1 MTHFKPALG
10 HLCLNEKVDLL
21 PMYLGGTHDA
31 MPVGALAPKSRKLS
45 VKIGA
50 PITAERMLA
59 ETKGMAKSAAYR
71 HVARAVEQ
79 AVRQMG
85 GLSLEA
91 GRGRHHRSRHR
102 RRGRHRQLAPG
113 QRQRAGGR
121 AKDNFE
127 RPQVRRKAGALR
139 FVMLLFVTGGTG
151 FLGRAVIDA
160 LLAAGHQVRAMVRDP
175 RHKLPSAVDA
185 VEVGFEDGGR
195 LRELLSGVDAI
206 VHLAGKV
213 SRDPKDSA
221 AMHHLHVECTQKLL
235 DAAEAAQVKR
245 IVLASTS
252 GTIAVNAEPRRLA
265 TEDDEPPFELIGKWP
280 YYTSK
285 RLQEQE
291 VLRRDKKGTI
301 EGVVLNPSLLLGPG
315 DERLSS
321 TADVLNILNRRVPAI
336 TDGTV
341 ALVDVRDVAP
351 MFVKALTAKRGE
363 RYLLNGANMSVR
375 SFVERVAL
383 AGGVGVPKLKLKTSW
398 AVAGAKFMESV
409 GRGPGSGAADR
420 RSQRRHGRIPLGLQ
434 QQKGRAGAGLRGP
447 GSPSDHHRH
456 RSLPGREAPL

>member
-1 MTHFKPALG
+1 
-10 HLCLNEKVDLL
+10 
-21 PMYLGGTHDA
+21 
-31 MPVGALAPKSRKLS
+31 
-45 VKIGA
+45 
-50 PITAERMLA
+50 
-59 ETKGMAKSAAYR
+59 
-71 HVARAVEQ
+71 
-79 AVRQMG
+79 
-85 GLSLEA
+85 
-91 GRGRHHRSRHR
+91 
-102 RRGRHRQLAPG
+102 
-113 QRQRAGGR
+113 
-121 AKDNFE
+121 
-127 RPQVRRKAGALR
+127 
-139 FVMLLFVTGGTG
+139 MLLFVTGGTG

-409 GRGPGSGAADR
+409 AEVLDRVPPIDAVSVDMGGYHWGCSSKKAERELGFVARDPQATITATVRYLEEKRLFR
-420 RSQRRHGRIPLGLQ
+420 RS
-434 QQKGRAGAGLRGP
+434 
-447 GSPSDHHRH
+447 
-456 RSLPGREAPL
+456 